1 MTPGTRG
8 ISALAFAAGVVLLL
22 ASPSSAFGKKG
33 IKIPVGDDPSM
44 KEGEGSPELVLVEV
58 SDYQCG
64 YCRAGARDV
73 IPQVYEWLVRRGKV
87 EIIFLDLPLQSPTSL
102 KAAKAAACAG
112 DQNKFWEMHDR
123 LFEHAT
129 TLPQNRFPEHAA
141 AIGLDA
147 DTFQKCLDSRKHE
160 AGIREDM
167 RVARNLLG
175 IGGTPAYLIGRR
187 IPGGDKVEVL
197 DHIQGLPP
205 YEELEKRINAFLTP
219 EVPEAPSKP
228 DPKN

>member
-1 MTPGTRG
+1 MTPGIRG
-8 ISALAFAAGVVLLL
+8 ISAFIITLGAVFLL
-22 ASPSSAFGKKG
+22 ASPLSAFGKKG
-33 IKIPVGDDPSM
+33 LKISVGDDPSM

-64 YCRAGARDV
+64 YCRKGALEV

-87 EIIFLDLPLQSPTSL
+87 EIIFLDLPLQNATSF

-123 LFEHAT
+123 MFEHAT

-141 AIGLDA
+141 AIGLDTDA
-147 DTFQKCLDSRKHE
+147 FQKCLDSRKHE
-160 AGIREDM
+160 ADIREDV
-167 RVARNLLG
+167 RVAQKVLG

-187 IPGGDKVEVL
+187 IPGGDKVEIL

-205 YEELEKRINAFLTP
+205 YEELEKRINALLTP
-219 EVPEAPSKP
+219 EPSKTP
-228 DPKN
+228 E